1 MELRRLVRAQL
12 QLLAELGAPYEES
25 GATRPLPKIAV
36 PGDIYTL
43 LAPEM
48 QSLEQEQLRVLLLD
62 TRHQVRDVVTL
73 YQGTVNETPA
83 RPAELFRDAVRAN
96 APVIALAHNHPS
108 GHPEPSAPDT
118 YLTQEAAK
126 AAELLGI
133 TLLDH
138 VVIGHGR
145 FVSLKERGV
154 L

>member
-25 GATRPLPKIAV
+25 AATRPLPTIAV
-36 PGDIYTL
+36 PSDIYAL

-108 GHPEPSAPDT
+108 GHPEPSAPDA

>member
-12 QLLAELGAPYEES
+12 QLLAELGSPYDQS
-25 GATRPLPKIAV
+25 AGTSKLPAIAG
-36 PGDIYTL
+36 PTDIYTL

-73 YQGTVNETPA
+73 YQGTVSELPV

-96 APVIALAHNHPS
+96 APAIALAHNHPS
-108 GHPEPSAPDT
+108 GHPEPSEPDAR
-118 YLTQEAAK
+118 LTREAAK

-138 VVIGHGR
+138 VVIGHGG